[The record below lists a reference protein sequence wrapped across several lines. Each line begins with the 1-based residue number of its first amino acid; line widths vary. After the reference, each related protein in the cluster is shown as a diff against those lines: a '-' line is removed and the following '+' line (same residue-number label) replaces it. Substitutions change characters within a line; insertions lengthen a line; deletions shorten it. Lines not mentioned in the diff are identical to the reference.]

1 MDRDSSQDTT
11 DASADTGTDT
21 GTDTDRVSLV
31 EAARRL
37 GVSKD
42 AVRKRARRG
51 SIPHDRDPDG
61 TVYVYVPAGVDTS
74 TDTTESSTDAGTDAS
89 TDTSTEARSALLD
102 AYRDR
107 IESLERQLA
116 AERSAHGETRRI
128 AAMLAQRV
136 PELEPPRDASQES
149 PQEPQSVS
157 EGSGGDDAPPEDSPT
172 EEHSGFAG
180 WFRRIFGSRRG

>member
-61 TVYVYVPAGVDTS
+61 TVYVYVPAGV
-74 TDTTESSTDAGTDAS
+74 
-89 TDTSTEARSALLD
+89 DTSTEARSALLD